1 MVPGSDNRTQLHKVY
16 LPGKPLES
24 GIDVVLSIRYRPWLV
39 LVIVGMMSF
48 SALPGSDVEVD
59 DAGYDNLCQGTPPD
73 GDETRGLG
81 EDGYEDLYQIIEG
94 PGPWLSFG
102 YNLATVGDVNG
113 DGADDL
119 VIGANESYHHFPPEV
134 LSRNYLLLG
143 EKERDFTTGD
153 LHGISNMSAYWRSS
167 DERWLGDVNGDGLDD
182 VVSPPAYSSFSLG
195 NWLYFNSLQVR
206 IGTADGLPNVTG
218 PMSIDV
224 RLEGEGDKTRM
235 RRQYAGVGDVNGDG
249 FNDLLVVT
257 EPYERYDG
265 TIKIEGA
272 IDLYYGSTDG
282 MSSEPNW
289 TEEIP
294 FEVADYWRRFR
305 DIAHADI
312 NGDGYSDVILAIP
325 GRTNESWLQFYM
337 GSEDGLTFGPFIGW
351 DVYPSTIGD
360 DYFPRILSPLNI
372 DGDEKED
379 FVVIEPSQTISGD
392 LIRLVE
398 VFRGTDMSSTLV
410 HMAVSLSSDIAHI
423 VEMADINGDGLDDVV
438 AFAVHDTTEW
448 LDPSSNTYEH
458 RSNLSV
464 SVWYNRDGAYP
475 DEPDWQH
482 VIEDLPIGRWRL
494 KTTTGDFDGDG
505 YDDLALAQ
513 YDNNRNGT
521 VVLIF
526 GAEILGLE
534 DPVIFEEGPT
544 VYAGYKA
551 YDIIVDS
558 NPIRLKNLP
567 QKVQLVLDPE
577 GVNVTLECGLLSGGA
592 YFEEKWDPGDHV
604 QLLSSPADIEPDMIN
619 LTQYCHFRIIFG
631 WAWPH
636 EDMCEVNVVT
646 FSGADESQTF
656 PGGELFR
663 VENDLELI
671 GTAIGVGGWQGELA
685 PNGWVRA
692 GENVSLRG
700 PKVVYE
706 NSTDLHP
713 PAAVCDV
720 TATDDDGD
728 AYNGPIRG
736 EGVVD
741 VLVTTDD
748 ATDVEETITMALSN
762 LPGTAEGRGVVE
774 FLMRVDGDVP
784 TFRNAIP
791 DSEDWHSRTDILTS
805 ITAEDATTS
814 GVSAPSFE
822 YAISTDGIHAF
833 GDWTQD
839 ELEVTPSGP
848 AVETLVEV
856 RLPDGQDNYIVWR
869 VEDRVGNRA
878 KSQEVRVKVDTKNV
892 TFSDPFPTPGQW
904 QTSLEVECGVTIR
917 DVYGSGIDPATIGY
931 RLSPRNLSQY
941 GEWSDWN
948 EPSTTSEE
956 TIIPRAFVQMNET
969 PFNYIQWRAFDIAG
983 NGLTL
988 SGHYRVSVDVT
999 PISFSAFEPLKGT
1012 VQATSRVE
1020 CWVIVSDAVPGSGV
1034 DQSSVE
1040 YRHMDQGGNFTEW
1053 ASVGMSGSSMSTR
1066 FSVVIDF
1073 GDGLDDSVQFRGY
1086 DVAGNGPTPSP
1097 EFKVSVDTTPPDI
1110 TLIDPDP
1117 DARQPDPGVFINVTF
1132 LDAISDVDAERLW
1145 YRSGINGPNSLG
1157 QWVLTTGEA
1166 EGLGMRAHF
1175 EVEFSRGQDNVLQ
1188 FRAFD
1193 VLGNEGLS
1201 QIFFLWVNE
1210 PPRAVIAAPEEMMV
1224 FETYSPLQLSGEG
1237 SHDDDGDD
1245 FNYTWRVEPGGAVVY
1260 GQDAQIE
1267 LPEGNYTITLT
1278 VRDGF
1283 GGSDSTTV
1291 TVELVEPEVI
1301 SPPGPTLP
1309 SWLAILLVI
1318 IITVVAF
1325 ASYYVWRRKV
1335 GPGPKAR

>member
-1 MVPGSDNRTQLHKVY
+1 
-16 LPGKPLES
+16 
-24 GIDVVLSIRYRPWLV
+24 
-39 LVIVGMMSF
+39 MMSF
-48 SALPGSDVEVD
+48 SALPGSYVEVD

-206 IGTADGLPNVTG
+206 IWTTDGLPNVTG

-224 RLEGEGDKTRM
+224 RLDGEGDKTRM

-249 FNDLLVVT
+249 FNDLLVVS

-265 TIKIEGA
+265 TIRIAGA

-294 FEVADYWRRFR
+294 LEVADYWRRFR
-305 DIAHADI
+305 DIAHVDI

-325 GRTNESWLQFYM
+325 VRTNESWLKFYM
-337 GSEDGLTFGPFIGW
+337 GSEDGLTHGPAIGW
-351 DVYPSTIGD
+351 DVYPSALGD

-372 DGDEKED
+372 DGDGMED
-379 FVVIEPSQTISGD
+379 FTLIELGWDNFGD
-392 LIRLVE
+392 RIKLVK
-398 VFRGTDMSSTLV
+398 VFHGTDMHSSFEYLT
-410 HMAVSLSSDIAHI
+410 MPLSQDIAHV

-438 AFAVHDTTEW
+438 AFAVHDTTK
-448 LDPSSNTYEH
+448 LSDPPSNSVEYA
-458 RSNLSV
+458 SNLSV
-464 SVWYNRDGAYP
+464 SVWYNREGMYP

-482 VIEDLPIGRWRL
+482 VIEDLPVRSWWLR
-494 KTTTGDFDGDG
+494 TTTGDFDGDG
-505 YDDLALAQ
+505 FDDLALAE
-513 YDNNRNGT
+513 YDHSSNGT
-521 VVLIF
+521 VIIIF
-526 GAEILGLE
+526 GAEILGLG
-534 DPVIFEEGPT
+534 DPVEFEEGPT

-558 NPIRLKNLP
+558 NPIRLKSLP

-577 GVNVTLECGLLSGGA
+577 GANVTLECGLLSGGA
-592 YFEEKWDPGDHV
+592 YFEEKWDPDDHV
-604 QLLSSPADIEPDMIN
+604 QLLSSPADIEPDMDN

-636 EDMCEVNVVT
+636 EDMCEVVVVT
-646 FSGADESQTF
+646 FSGEGEAQTF
-656 PGGELFR
+656 PVGELFR
-663 VENDLELI
+663 VENDLELTGI
-671 GTAIGVGGWQGELA
+671 AIGVGEWQGELA

-706 NSTDLHP
+706 NTTDLHP
-713 PAAVCDV
+713 PTAVCDV
-720 TATDDDGD
+720 TASDDDGD
-728 AYNGPIRG
+728 AFSGPIG
-736 EGVVD
+736 DEGLVD
-741 VLVTTDD
+741 VLVKADDVTD
-748 ATDVEETITMALSN
+748 TEETITMTLTN
-762 LPGTAEGRGVVE
+762 LPGTAEGRGQVE
-774 FLMRVDGDVP
+774 FPMRVDGNAP

-791 DSEDWHSRTDILTS
+791 DSEDWHSRADILTS
-805 ITAEDATTS
+805 ITAEDANTS
-814 GVSAPSFE
+814 GVAAPSFE
-822 YAISTDGIHAF
+822 YAISTDGILAF
-833 GDWTQD
+833 RDWTRD
-839 ELEVTPSGP
+839 GLEVTPSGSS
-848 AVETLVEV
+848 VETLVEV
-856 RLPDGQDNYIVWR
+856 NLPDGQDNYIVWR

-878 KSQEVRVKVDTKNV
+878 VSHTIWVKVDTQNV
-892 TFSDPFPTPGQW
+892 TFSDPFPTPGEW

-917 DVYGSGIDPATIGY
+917 DVFGSGIDPTTIEY
-931 RLSPRNLSQY
+931 RISPRNLSQY
-941 GEWSDWN
+941 GEWLDWN
-948 EPSTTSEE
+948 EPSTTSQE
-956 TIIPRAFVQMNET
+956 TVISQVHVTMNET

-988 SGHYRVSVDVT
+988 SGHNRVSVDVT
-999 PISFSAFEPLKGT
+999 PISFSAFEPLKNSIQSAST
-1012 VQATSRVE
+1012 VE
-1020 CWVIVSDAVPGSGV
+1020 CWVLVSDAVPGSGV
-1034 DQSSVE
+1034 DLSSVE
-1040 YRHMDQGGNFTEW
+1040 YRYRDQGGDYTPW
-1053 ASVGMSGSSMSTR
+1053 ASVGMTGSSMSTR

-1073 GDGLDDSVQFRGY
+1073 GDGLDDSVQYRGY
-1086 DVAGNGPTPSP
+1086 DMAGNGPTPSP
-1097 EFKVSVDTTPPDI
+1097 EFKVSVDTTPPEI
-1110 TLIDPDP
+1110 ALLDPDP
-1117 DARQPDPGVFINVTF
+1117 EARQPDPRVFINVSF

-1145 YRSGINGPNSLG
+1145 YRFGVNGPNSLG
-1157 QWVLTTGEA
+1157 QWVQTTGKA
-1166 EGLGMRAHF
+1166 EGLGLRAQI
-1175 EVEFSRGQDNVLQ
+1175 EVELDRGKDNVLQ
-1188 FRAFD
+1188 FRSFD

-1201 QIFFLWVNE
+1201 QIFILWINE

-1224 FETYSPLQLSGEG
+1224 FETYGPLQLSGEG
-1237 SHDDDGDD
+1237 SQDDDGDD
-1245 FNYTWRVEPGGAVVY
+1245 LNYTWRVESEGLVVY
-1260 GQDAQIE
+1260 GQVAQIE
-1267 LPEGNYTITLT
+1267 LPEGNHTISLT

-1283 GGSDSTTV
+1283 GGSDSTAV
-1291 TVELVEPEVI
+1291 TVELVVPVVVP
-1301 SPPGPTLP
+1301 PPGPTLP
-1309 SWLAILLVI
+1309 SWLAMLLVI
-1318 IITVVAF
+1318 IIAVIAL

-1335 GPGPKAR
+1335 GPGPQAR